1 MSFLSLTKKP
11 WDILRESRRIKNNR
25 HSNRLGWIARKTVA
39 RIRCVPELTISAD
52 ELVGRLLEI
61 SRDTRVCIL
70 DSCGVGY
77 LDSHLL
83 IAGIEPYELA
93 EFDHSDTSSLEK
105 LNAAVE
111 GSLPCIF
118 TLSYELGMS
127 LGGVSSRHIKS
138 NEPDVFLARFENLV
152 VYDYSYGRAFVLGR
166 DTKGISDR
174 LSQSGRPTGPATLS
188 KPKFLSAAFTEK
200 EYLAVVCEV
209 LEEIRSGNTYQANIV
224 QNFMVELDGL
234 DAQTIF
240 SRLRR
245 DNPAAFAAFIQ
256 REDSTVVSAS
266 PERFFRIKN
275 GSIEASPI
283 KGTAARTGNETIDR
297 ETRERLLHSRKDLAE
312 NTMIVDLL
320 RNDLGR
326 VCEFGSVE
334 VAKLCELEEHPTL
347 FHLVSTIV
355 GRLRSDTTFSD
366 VVMALFPCGSIT
378 GAPKISTMKIID
390 RLEKLPRGLSMG
402 AIGYSVPETFETEN
416 SGLAAGIDT
425 SVAIRT
431 MTIRDGITSF
441 STGGGI
447 VSDSR
452 PDLEYSE
459 MLLKAKAL
467 LAALELDLS
476 DIL

>member
-70 DSCGVGY
+70 DSCGIGY

-83 IAGIEPYELA
+83 IAGIEPHELA
-93 EFDHSDTSSLEK
+93 EFDHRDPSSLEK

-127 LGGVSSRHIKS
+127 LAGISSRQIRS
-138 NEPDVFLARFENLV
+138 GEPHVFLARFENLV
-152 VYDYSYGRAFVLGR
+152 VYNYSSGRAFLLGCETAR
-166 DTKGISDR
+166 LAERLLGSSDSVPPDPDARPR
-174 LSQSGRPTGPATLS
+174 LLS
-188 KPKFLSAAFTEK
+188 TAFREK
-200 EYLAVVCEV
+200 EYLATIREV
-209 LEEIRSGNTYQANIV
+209 LEEIRSGNTYQVNIV
-224 QNFMVELDGL
+224 QNFAVELDGL

-256 REDSTVVSAS
+256 REDSTIVSAS
-266 PERFFRIKN
+266 PERFFRTKN

-283 KGTAARTGNETIDR
+283 KGTAARVGNETIDR
-297 ETRERLLHSRKDLAE
+297 EIRSKLRRSLKDVAE

-355 GRLRSDTTFSD
+355 GRLRPDTTFSD
-366 VVMALFPCGSIT
+366 VVKALFPCGSIT

-402 AIGYSVPETFETEN
+402 AIGYSVPQTFETEN

-431 MTIRDGITSF
+431 LTIYDGIASF

-447 VSDSR
+447 VSDSQ

-467 LAALELDLS
+467 LAALELDPS

>member
-1 MSFLSLTKKP
+1 VLE
-11 WDILRESRRIKNNR
+11 I
-25 HSNRLGWIARKTVA
+25 
-39 RIRCVPELTISAD
+39 TISGD

-83 IAGIEPYELA
+83 IAGIAPQEA
-93 EFDHSDTSSLEK
+93 TEFAHGEIEALEK

-111 GSLPCIF
+111 GELPCIF
-118 TLSYELGMS
+118 TLSYELGMA
-127 LGGVSSRHIKS
+127 LAGISSRHKS
-138 NEPDVFLARFENLV
+138 PAEPSVFLACFENLV
-152 VYDYSYGRAFVLGR
+152 VYNYALGKAFVLG
-166 DTKGISDR
+166 GN
-174 LSQSGRPTGPATLS
+174 S
-188 KPKFLSAAFTEK
+188 KRIAERIFDSNGLSAPASRTKTKILSTAFTRN
-200 EYLAVVCEV
+200 EYLAAVCAV
-209 LEEIRSGNTYQANIV
+209 QDEIRAGNTYQTNIV
-224 QNFMVELDGL
+224 QHFAVELGGL
-234 DAQTIF
+234 DEQTIF
-240 SRLRR
+240 SRLRL
-245 DNPAAFAAFIQ
+245 DHPAAFAAFIQ

-266 PERFFRIKN
+266 PERFFRIRD

-283 KGTAARTGNETIDR
+283 KGTTARVGDDTIDR
-297 ETRERLLHSRKDLAE
+297 EARDRLLQSRKDLAE

-326 VCEFGSVE
+326 VCEFGSVK
-334 VAKLCELEEHPTL
+334 VAKLCEIEEHPTL

-355 GRLRSDTTFSD
+355 GRLRSDGAFSD
-366 VVMALFPCGSIT
+366 VVKALFPCGSIT

-390 RLEKLPRGLSMG
+390 RLEKTPRGLSMG
-402 AIGYSVPETFETEN
+402 AIGFSIPARFQTGG
-416 SGLAAGIDT
+416 SGLATGIDT

-431 MTIRDGITSF
+431 MTIRDGVAAF

-447 VSDSR
+447 VSDSQ
-452 PDLEYSE
+452 PELEYRE

-467 LAALELDLS
+467 LAALELDPG

>member
-1 MSFLSLTKKP
+1 
-11 WDILRESRRIKNNR
+11 
-25 HSNRLGWIARKTVA
+25 
-39 RIRCVPELTISAD
+39 VPELTISAD

-83 IAGIEPYELA
+83 IAGIEPFELA
-93 EFDHSDTSSLEK
+93 EFDHRDLSSLEG
-105 LNAAVE
+105 LNTAVE

-127 LGGVSSRHIKS
+127 LGGVSSRHIRAGG
-138 NEPDVFLARFENLV
+138 PHVFLARFENLV
-152 VYDYSYGRAFVLGR
+152 VYNYSSGRAFVLGR
-166 DTKGISDR
+166 NTKGIADR
-174 LSQSGRPTGPATLS
+174 ISGSGRPAGPATLS
-188 KPKFLSAAFTEK
+188 KPKLLSAAFTK
-200 EYLAVVCEV
+200 NEYLAVVCEV

-224 QNFMVELDGL
+224 QNFVVELDGL

-240 SRLRR
+240 WRLRH

-256 REDSTVVSAS
+256 RGDSTVVSAS

-297 ETRERLLHSRKDLAE
+297 ETRSKLLRSRKDLAE

-355 GRLRSDTTFSD
+355 GRLRSDTTFLD
-366 VVMALFPCGSIT
+366 VVKALFPCGSIT
-378 GAPKISTMKIID
+378 GAPKINTMKIID

-402 AIGYSVPETFETEN
+402 AIGYSVPEAFETEN

-431 MTIRDGITSF
+431 MTISDGITSF